1 MLIYTIIALCYCLCY
16 CWGFNL
22 TQHRSCAQPR
32 MSATKLMQQASRS
45 SAASDSTRRTIRI
58 LCLHGK
64 GGNGKTFVSKAL
76 APLRRLLDRRLEHMN
91 MEDEIS
97 FQWDFLTAPFEIPSS
112 KIINEDDKGFSWWS
126 MPPGVRS
133 FNALEVSYTWLLL
146 AFFRLRLTV
155 T

>member
-1 MLIYTIIALCYCLCY
+1 
-16 CWGFNL
+16 
-22 TQHRSCAQPR
+22 
-32 MSATKLMQQASRS
+32 
-45 SAASDSTRRTIRI
+45 
-58 LCLHGK
+58 
-64 GGNGKTFVSKAL
+64 
-76 APLRRLLDRRLEHMN
+76 MN